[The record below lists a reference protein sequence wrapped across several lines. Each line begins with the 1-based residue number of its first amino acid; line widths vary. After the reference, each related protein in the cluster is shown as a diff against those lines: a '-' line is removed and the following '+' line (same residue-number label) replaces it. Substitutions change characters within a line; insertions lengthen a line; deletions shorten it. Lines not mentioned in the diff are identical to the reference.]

1 MARRKKVKPPKV
13 KVSNVPKV
21 SKVSKVFLWAGA
33 IIIVLAALSNLGLF
47 ARNEYAKWQ
56 RAPIEAEIKQWEEVV
71 EKTPTYRDG
80 YLKLATLYWKL
91 RQDDKAR
98 VAIQKAKEID
108 PNYEATYELEEKLG
122 Y

>member
-1 MARRKKVKPPKV
+1 MARRKKAVKPKV
-13 KVSNVPKV
+13 ARVPQVSRV
-21 SKVSKVFLWAGA
+21 SRVLLWAGA
-33 IIIVLAALSNLGLF
+33 IIILLAALSNLGLW

-56 RAPIEAEIKQWEEVV
+56 REPIETEIKQWEEVV

-91 RQDDKAR
+91 RQDDKAKAALER
-98 VAIQKAKEID
+98 AKEID
-108 PNYEATYELEEKLG
+108 PNYDATYELEQKLG

>member
-13 KVSNVPKV
+13 SVARVPRVSRA
-21 SKVSKVFLWAGA
+21 SRALLWAGA
-33 IIIVLAALSNLGLF
+33 IIILLAALSNLGLW

-56 RAPIEAEIKQWEEVV
+56 RTPIEAEIKQWEEVV

-91 RQDDKAR
+91 RQDDKAKE
-98 VAIQKAKEID
+98 AINRAKEID
-108 PNYEATYELEEKLG
+108 PNYDATYDLEEKLG

>member
-13 KVSNVPKV
+13 RKVEHTKRSWL
-21 SKVSKVFLWAGA
+21 LWLCAA
-33 IIIVLAALSNLGLF
+33 FILLAAISNLGLF

-56 RAPIEAEIKQWEEVV
+56 KAPIEAEIKQWEEVV
-71 EKTPTYRDG
+71 AKTPTSRDG

-91 RQDDKAR
+91 RQDDKSKAALER
-98 VAIQKAKEID
+98 AKEID
-108 PNYEATYELEEKLG
+108 PNYETTYELQEKLG